1 MSNVLNRDSRAKPTP
16 QQTPAGDG
24 GLAPTFVLALG
35 TFAVGTDAFITAGFL
50 PAMAHSLHVSTSA
63 AGQSVTLFAAAYAV
77 LSPVLA
83 TLTARLPRRALLV
96 GALTVLGLANLLSA
110 LAPNYPVLMVS
121 RIIAAAGAAAYT
133 PNAGAVSAALVRTE
147 LRARALAVVI
157 GGLTIA
163 TALGVPLGNVAARWT
178 SWRIAFGGV
187 AALCMLCAVGVF
199 LVMPRL
205 PGAGRVPLRTR
216 LAMLRRPGVLAVL
229 PLTTLGMAACYTA
242 YAYSVP
248 ALGAVGV
255 PGSAMVLMLFLYGL
269 GAVVGNL
276 LAGQATDRVGAVRVL
291 TVGYAVMALTFAV
304 LAWMAAT
311 STRDLTALVG
321 VLAFAWGASSW
332 CQTPPQQH
340 RLIAAA
346 PQEAP
351 LVVSLN
357 SSGIYLGIGLGT
369 VIGGLSLSSGLG
381 LTYALGAVLAVVALV
396 WLVVTAR
403 AADVRTTEE
412 EGR

>member
-1 MSNVLNRDSRAKPTP
+1 MSNILNKSAGAKPLT
-16 QQTPAGDG
+16 QESAVGTG
-24 GLAPTFVLALG
+24 GLSRTFVLALG

-50 PAMAHSLHVSTSA
+50 PSMARSLDVSASA

-121 RIIAAAGAAAYT
+121 RVIAAAGAAAYT
-133 PNAGAVSAALVRTE
+133 PNAGAVSVMLVRTE

-157 GGLTIA
+157 GGLTVA

-178 SWRIAFGGV
+178 SWRIAFIGV
-187 AALCMLCAVGVF
+187 AALCAVCAIGVL

-216 LAMLRRPGVLAVL
+216 LSVLRAPGVLSVL
-229 PLTTLGMAACYTA
+229 PLSTLGMAACYTA

-248 ALGAVGV
+248 ALDSVGV

-276 LAGQATDRVGAVRVL
+276 VAGQTTDKIGAVRVL
-291 TVGYAVMALTFAV
+291 MGGYVVMALTFAV
-304 LAWMAAT
+304 LAWMAFA
-311 STRDLTALVG
+311 SVEGLTALVG
-321 VLAFAWGASSW
+321 VLAFTWGASSW

-346 PQEAP
+346 PQEAS

-381 LTYALGAVLAVVALV
+381 FTYALGATLAAVSLG
-396 WLVVTAR
+396 WLLLTAR
-403 AADVRTTEE
+403 VTEA
-412 EGR
+412 GNTGGTG